1 MKCISYILLS
11 ASLIFNSCTITPSAR
26 QREEVNS
33 CDKRSCTSEYQ
44 SNGSEMKDS
53 VTALH
58 IPMVERID
66 TCHLMLL
73 FPNYSRIDLICK
85 DMPSSK
91 DTSVIL
97 CAEACFTGQCLKE
110 FDHLNIAGDHVSA
123 SHRYHGYRCNR
134 NTGAFVW
141 HGNKWEFLYKEYSK
155 TMDEASKMGGAAFAQ
170 EMIIHHGKLVASI
183 RKDSNKNQFRA
194 LCEIDGRLCI
204 AESDSVI
211 NYGEYKSNLLKC
223 GTREALYLDMGG
235 GWNHAWYRIPNDSV
249 KVLHPKTHDYCTN
262 WITFYK

>member
-1 MKCISYILLS
+1 
-11 ASLIFNSCTITPSAR
+11 
-26 QREEVNS
+26 
-33 CDKRSCTSEYQ
+33 
-44 SNGSEMKDS
+44 MKDS

-66 TCHLMLL
+66 TCRLMLL

-123 SHRYHGYRCNR
+123 GHRYHGYRCNR

-170 EMIIHHGKLVASI
+170 EMIIYHGKLVASI

-235 GWNHAWYRIPNDSV
+235 GWNHAWYRISNDSV
-249 KVLHPKTHDYCTN
+249 KVLHPKPHDYCTN